1 MRASR
6 AGTVALVTA
15 ALAAVAAGCG
25 SSSNDASSGSS
36 GAAAGDSGSTQ
47 AAKQAESL
55 YKAAQKMPSFEAPG
69 DPVDA
74 AKVNGKTIWIVLGN
88 GAVPFLVQIA
98 DGIKEAAAAVGVNV
112 KMVDGKGQAPNW
124 SKIMKEAVSQHADA
138 IITDGAPPT
147 LIKKDIAAAGAAH
160 IPVVDTLD
168 LDQTDPL
175 VDGQFATVSIS
186 FGESGARQADYV
198 IAQQRGKP
206 THVLVYGDSEF
217 PSEVKRVEG
226 IKAEF
231 AKLAPNIEVTVKDTL
246 VSKIA
251 TDLRGQT
258 QTDLRRD
265 PKIEWVLPTYDAQAL
280 YVVPAIKTGGMAD
293 KVKVDSSDA
302 VKANLDFVAKGDV
315 QVFDVGPPDIWIGW
329 AAVDAAQRGML
340 GQDPVDEHV
349 PLRAFVKENLQG
361 VDTGDQDALF
371 GSAFRDGYKQ
381 LWGVG

>member
-1 MRASR
+1 
-6 AGTVALVTA
+6 
-15 ALAAVAAGCG
+15 
-25 SSSNDASSGSS
+25 
-36 GAAAGDSGSTQ
+36 
-47 AAKQAESL
+47 
-55 YKAAQKMPSFEAPG
+55 MPSFNAPG
-69 DPVDA
+69 EPVDA
-74 AKVNGKTIWIVLGN
+74 SKVKGKTIWIVLGN
-88 GAVPFLVQIA
+88 GGVPFLVQIA
-98 DGIKEAAAAVGVNV
+98 DGITEAAAAVGVNV

-124 SKIMKEAVSQHADA
+124 SKTMKEAIAQHADA

-147 LIKKDIAAAGAAH
+147 LIKKDIAAAGAAN

-186 FGESGARQADYV
+186 FGDSGARQADYV
-198 IAQQRGKP
+198 IAQQQGKP

-280 YVVPAIKTGGMAD
+280 YVVPAIKSAGMAK
-293 KVKVDSSDA
+293 KVKVVSSDA

-329 AAVDAAQRGML
+329 AAVDSALRGML
-340 GQDPVDEHV
+340 GQDAVEENV
-349 PLRAFVKENLQG
+349 PLRVFVEENLQG
-361 VDTGDQDALF
+361 VDTGDQDALV
-371 GSAFRDGYKQ
+371 GSEYRDGYKQ